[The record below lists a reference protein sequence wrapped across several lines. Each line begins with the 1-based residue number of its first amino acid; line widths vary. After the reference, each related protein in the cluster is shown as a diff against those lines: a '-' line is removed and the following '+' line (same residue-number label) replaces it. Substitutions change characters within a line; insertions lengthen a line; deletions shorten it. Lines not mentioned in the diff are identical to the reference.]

1 MPTNR
6 KTHLVVAQEDVAV
19 EDTVTSCG
27 ELTKRRSIT
36 THPEDVTC
44 EDCGVTAEADQ
55 PSDGPEATTQPPV
68 LTGKLE
74 GDDLIA
80 RKRLAGAGRTQE
92 AGTAFGSRWTDAER
106 DELQTLFDE
115 HGPRQG
121 RYDVRRGPPAPHG
134 RGRAV
139 PDRHAAHEG
148 GVAVTLA
155 DAIPCSSTSW
165 RTRCIGR
172 TTYAGD
178 GRGWH
183 HEPVTWRSLIEG
195 LEDRASVSA
204 RGSRIRPV
212 QSPQAADYDE
222 L

>member
-6 KTHLVVAQEDVAV
+6 KTHLVVAQEDV
-19 EDTVTSCG
+19 TVTSCG

-68 LTGKLE
+68 LTGKLK

-106 DELQTLFDE
+106 GELQTLFDE
-115 HGPRQG
+115 
-121 RYDVRRGPPAPHG
+121 V
-134 RGRAV
+134 GRAK
-139 PDRHAAHEG
+139 AATMFVEANPHRT
-148 GVAVTLA
+148 VAGALYQ
-155 DAIPCSSTSW
+155 
-165 RTRCIGR
+165 IGMR
-172 TTYAGD
+172 LKKGA
-178 GRGWH
+178 
-183 HEPVTWRSLIEG
+183 
-195 LEDRASVSA
+195 
-204 RGSRIRPV
+204 
-212 QSPQAADYDE
+212 
-222 L
+222 

>member
-27 ELTKRRSIT
+27 ESTKRRSVT
-36 THPEDVTC
+36 TNPEDVTC
-44 EDCGVTAEADQ
+44 EGCHEAAQ
-55 PSDGPEATTQPPV
+55 PKDGPEATTQPPV

-115 HGPRQG
+115 L
-121 RYDVRRGPPAPHG
+121 
-134 RGRAV
+134 GRAK
-139 PDRHAAHEG
+139 AATMFVEADPHRT
-148 GVAVTLA
+148 VAGALYQIDMRLKKGA
-155 DAIPCSSTSW
+155 
-165 RTRCIGR
+165 
-172 TTYAGD
+172 
-178 GRGWH
+178 
-183 HEPVTWRSLIEG
+183 
-195 LEDRASVSA
+195 
-204 RGSRIRPV
+204 
-212 QSPQAADYDE
+212 
-222 L
+222 